1 MIALMRCMF
10 SRRLM
15 ISLVILWVPMCS
27 VLAQSANE
35 PEIAKATEAIIEQTN
50 NLRKD
55 NGLNPVK
62 ANEKLSATAE
72 YFASF
77 MADSGKYGHEADGH
91 LPSDRA
97 TKHGYQYA
105 LINENIAWQSNS
117 EGFTT
122 EKLAEGFE
130 KGWENSPEHRKN
142 MLDPDVLE
150 IGVAIAKAS
159 DGKYYAVQMF
169 GRPKTAATSFSIQNR
184 SRATIQYSI
193 DGQSYDLKPNYTRQ
207 HTVGRPPE
215 LEITLPGEKE
225 PKSINPVNGAE
236 YVIRPTGDGK
246 LEISGPKAKS
256 TTHPATTQAAAHT

>member
-1 MIALMRCMF
+1 MRRTCSLFFFALIAVASLIPQP
-10 SRRLM
+10 SRGQ
-15 ISLVILWVPMCS
+15 
-27 VLAQSANE
+27 ANNE
-35 PEIAKATEAIIEQTN
+35 PDLAKAVAAIVEQTN
-50 NLRKD
+50 NLRKE
-55 NGLNPVK
+55 NRLGPIT
-62 ANEKLSATAE
+62 ANEQLNAAAD

-77 MADSGKYGHEADGH
+77 MADSGKYGHEADGQ

-97 TKHGYQYA
+97 AKHGYQYA

-130 KGWENSPEHRKN
+130 QGWEHSPEHRKN
-142 MLDPDVLE
+142 MLDPDVVD

-169 GRPKTAATSFSIQNR
+169 GRPKSAATSFSIQNR

-193 DGQSYDLKPNYTRQ
+193 DDQPFELKPNYTRR

-215 LEITLPGEKE
+215 LKVTLPGEKE
-225 PKSINPVNGAE
+225 PQSIRPANGAE
-236 YVIRPTGDGK
+236 YVIRPAKGGK
-246 LEISGPKAKS
+246 LEISGPKPKATTRPS
-256 TTHPATTQAAAHT
+256 TTRATNA